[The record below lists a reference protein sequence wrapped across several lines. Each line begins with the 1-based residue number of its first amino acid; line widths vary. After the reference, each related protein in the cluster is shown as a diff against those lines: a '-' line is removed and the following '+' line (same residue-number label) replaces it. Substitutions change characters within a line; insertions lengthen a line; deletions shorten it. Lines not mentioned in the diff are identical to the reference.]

1 MRPVVQQ
8 LDKIANFLQA
18 FCEHIL
24 LASVEMPFSNT
35 QKVLKFCASDYIV
48 RCSLN
53 MTLYHLF
60 IYSFSSYLFWS
71 DTGASAA
78 IERCALDGTNR
89 TVLVQEDITWPSG
102 VTLDTAA
109 QLVYWID
116 GSFDTISSMD
126 YNGNN
131 RKTIFDDSRWYKLTF
146 LSQFDG
152 FDLDISG
159 DFIYF
164 RDLWKISITKINK
177 NTGVR
182 VKTISVPTSTF
193 IEGLRVID
201 SSKQPSGK

>member
-1 MRPVVQQ
+1 MPYS
-8 LDKIANFLQA
+8 
-18 FCEHIL
+18 HIH
-24 LASVEMPFSNT
+24 
-35 QKVLKFCASDYIV
+35 KVLKLTLCASDYIV

-60 IYSFSSYLFWS
+60 MYSFSSYLFWS
-71 DTGASAA
+71 DRGTPAA

-89 TVLVQEDITWPSG
+89 TALVQDDIFWPGG
-102 VTLDTAA
+102 VILDTVA

-116 GSFDTISSMD
+116 GRYDTISSID

-131 RKTIFDDSRWYKLTF
+131 RKTIFDDSPPYVLEF
-146 LSQFDG
+146 HG
-152 FDLDISG
+152 FDLDIAG

-164 RDLWKISITKINK
+164 TDWSKNSIDKINK

-182 VKTISVPTSTF
+182 IKTISVPTSRS
-193 IEGLRVID
+193 IKGAMGLRVID